1 MNYRSHKKVLSDLKC
16 LLEKLDKKSLT
27 KKNPLLSK
35 ASIGEHFRHIIE
47 FYQCCI
53 SQKQSGII
61 NYDLRIRNK
70 ALEENI
76 DLGIVTLTTLIE
88 FLRELTPQ
96 DDCPIILNKGDAN
109 AERGDEVAKS
119 FYFRELNYCLDHCI
133 HHQSLIKIGLIDQNL
148 DHLIDENFGV
158 AFSTQNYRNKCAS

>member
-35 ASIGEHFRHIIE
+35 ASIGKHFRHTIE

-88 FLRELTPQ
+88 FLRELTP
-96 DDCPIILNKGDAN
+96 
-109 AERGDEVAKS
+109 
-119 FYFRELNYCLDHCI
+119 
-133 HHQSLIKIGLIDQNL
+133 
-148 DHLIDENFGV
+148 
-158 AFSTQNYRNKCAS
+158 